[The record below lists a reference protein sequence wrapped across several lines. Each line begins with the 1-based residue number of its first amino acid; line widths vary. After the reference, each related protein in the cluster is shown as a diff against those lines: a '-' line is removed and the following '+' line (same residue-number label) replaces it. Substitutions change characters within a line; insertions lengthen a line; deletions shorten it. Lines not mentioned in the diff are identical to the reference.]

1 MAASNFAPA
10 LACVLVHEGG
20 KDDDPRDPGGRTA
33 YGVTQARY
41 NQFRRANNLPQR
53 DVWDITPD
61 ERTAIYKAYYWDVI
75 QGDLLP
81 AGLDYCVFDGAVNS
95 GPAQAAKWLQR
106 AVNDMRRAM
115 GDPPIAVDG
124 LIGDG
129 TIEAV
134 KAIEDQDQLIGLIQ
148 KRRLAMLRNLK
159 TWDVFGRGWGRR
171 VAEVQAAAQAV
182 ARGSV
187 EIKPGAT
194 WTAAAG
200 KAMLS
205 DAKPLPS
212 PNKGAIASAA
222 GTVMSASSA
231 LAPALEPAQGLSPTL
246 DGVLHALIIIGAIAA
261 AVGAAW
267 AIYANRQAK
276 ARADALDIA
285 IPEPVPVTA

>member
-1 MAASNFAPA
+1 MAAINFAPA

-20 KDDDPRDPGGRTA
+20 WFNHPRDPGGPTNKGIIQR
-33 YGVTQARY
+33 RY
-41 NQFRRANNLPQR
+41 DQYRVAEGRPKR
-53 DVWDITPD
+53 SVREITD
-61 ERTAIYKAYYWDVI
+61 AEVRAIYERYYAVPIKFDA
-75 QGDLLP
+75 LP
-81 AGLDYCVFDGAVNS
+81 AGTDYCVFDGAVNS
-95 GPAQAAKWLQR
+95 GPSQAAKWLQR
-106 AVNDMRRAM
+106 AVNDMRRTM
-115 GDPPIAVDG
+115 GDPPIVVDG

-129 TIEAV
+129 TIVAV
-134 KAIEDQDQLIGLIQ
+134 RAIEDQDKLIGLIQ
-148 KRRLAMLRNLK
+148 ARRLAMLQNLK
-159 TWDVFGRGWGRR
+159 TWGVFGKGWGRR
-171 VAEVQAAAQAV
+171 VAEVRATAQGV

-187 EIKPGAT
+187 ELAPSPT
-194 WTAAAG
+194 WVAAAG
-200 KAMLS
+200 KGMLS

-222 GTVMSASSA
+222 GTVMSASST

-267 AIYANRQAK
+267 AIYANRKAK